1 MNKYVYVLRV
11 DASGNQYDGYRM
23 EMSEKIYDELLI
35 DEEWSEEIAITDEL
49 SIISNK
55 EGAVMGLPLNRA
67 LYDAD
72 GNLITIIGGNIF
84 IQKRSQDGFCN
95 ISPDD
100 IGFIEDRLRAILAVS
115 HGFVF
120 TRNRDEL
127 LEWEN
132 KTDCRII

>member
-11 DASGNQYDGYRM
+11 DDFGNQYAGYRM
-23 EMSEKIYDELLI
+23 EMSKKIYSELLI
-35 DEEWSEEIAITDEL
+35 DEEWSEEIAITDKL

-84 IQKRSQDGFCN
+84 IQKRSQDGLCN

-120 TRNRDEL
+120 TRNKEEL
-127 LEWEN
+127 LTW
-132 KTDCRII
+132 KI